1 MARVAREPSDGGV
14 ALERFSLLYDEARR
28 AVDHDAA
35 VLKARK
41 AAEGMLKAHPRT
53 RVGRTSGC

>member
-1 MARVAREPSDGGV
+1 
-14 ALERFSLLYDEARR
+14 
-28 AVDHDAA
+28 